1 MAVYTEEKNQN
12 GLNEDST
19 SSHKT
24 LFKTIEEIFIRFSSV
39 LKTAQIYEPNNITFI
54 RQINPLFT
62 LFQNIISSE
71 GRAVFQFRENTLFFN
86 TVRIKFDFLSYH
98 NFKFLS
104 DEFFKREIGELGFE
118 PGLDEDELTK
128 FVVLLADA
136 EVKKENPFEFFLEEI
151 KRNGLSHIYLEKIH
165 PFEIATTKEAQQLKK
180 TAKKVFTKSITHLK
194 EVFERES
201 QQKRLHLKTT
211 RRLIQSI
218 INNVSQDEAFMIGL
232 TNVEKHDEY
241 TAHHSVNVA
250 IMSICVGRRL
260 GIEKKEL
267 IDLGIS
273 AFFHDIGKLEIP
285 LEILQKKDKLNK
297 DERQI
302 MERHTY
308 NGAGKLV
315 CLQELS
321 YLPVKA
327 LYVALEHHLW
337 ANLSGYPKYWKK
349 DYINLYSKIVKI
361 IDFFDAVTTDR
372 PYRKHTLTRDEALS
386 IMLEKSGTEFDPI
399 LLKVFANMIGVYP
412 IGTLVA
418 LTSGELGVVMETNPE
433 LAFMLRP
440 KAKLITDKKNKKIDG
455 EIIDLTEIDPKTKEY
470 KRTIIKSLDPNKYNV
485 RISAYF
491 LAQAE

>member
-1 MAVYTEEKNQN
+1 MARSTEEKNQI
-12 GLNEDST
+12 GLEGNST
-19 SSHKT
+19 SSHKA
-24 LFKTIEEIFIRFSSV
+24 LFKSIEEIFIRFSSA

-62 LFQNIISSE
+62 LIQNILSTE

-86 TVRIKFDFLSYH
+86 TMRIKFDFLSYH

-104 DEFFKREIGELGFE
+104 DEFLKREIGELGFE
-118 PGLDEDELTK
+118 RDLDEDELTK
-128 FVVLLADA
+128 FVVLLAEA
-136 EVKKENPFEFFLEEI
+136 EVKKENPFESFLEEI
-151 KRNGLSHIYLEKIH
+151 KRKGLSHVYLEKIH
-165 PFEIATTKEAQQLKK
+165 PFEIATTKEAQEFKK
-180 TAKKVFTKSITHLK
+180 AAKKVFTKSITHLK

-201 QQKRLHLKTT
+201 QQKRLQLKTT

-218 INNVSQDEAFMIGL
+218 VNNVSQNEAFMIGL

-250 IMSICVGRRL
+250 VMSVCVGRRL
-260 GIEKKEL
+260 GLEKKEL

-285 LEILQKKDKLNK
+285 IDILQKEDKLDK
-297 DERQI
+297 DERKI

-308 NGAGKLV
+308 EGAGKLA

-412 IGTLVA
+412 IGSLVA
-418 LTSGELGVVMETNPE
+418 LNTGELGIVMETNSE
-433 LAFMLRP
+433 VAFMLRP
-440 KAKLITDKKNKKIDG
+440 KVKLITDKQNKKIEG
-455 EIIDLTEIDPKTKEY
+455 EIVDLTEINLKTKEY
-470 KRTIIKSLDPNKYNV
+470 KRTIIKSLNPKKYNV
-485 RISAYF
+485 RISDYF

>member
-1 MAVYTEEKNQN
+1 VAVYTEEKNQN
-12 GLNEDST
+12 ELTGNST

-24 LFKTIEEIFIRFSSV
+24 LFKTVEEIFIRFSSV

-54 RQINPLFT
+54 RQINPLFS
-62 LFQNIISSE
+62 LIQNIISTE

-86 TVRIKFDFLSYH
+86 TVRVKFDFLSYH

-104 DEFFKREIGELGFE
+104 DEFYKKEIGELGFE
-118 PGLDEDELTK
+118 PGIDENELTQ
-128 FVVLLADA
+128 FVVLLAEGA
-136 EVKKENPFEFFLEEI
+136 EKESPFESFLEKT

-180 TAKKVFTKSITHLK
+180 AAKKIFTKSITHLN
-194 EVFERES
+194 EVFKRES

-218 INNVSQDEAFMIGL
+218 VNNVSQNEAFMIGL

-250 IMSICVGRRL
+250 IMSIGVGRRL
-260 GIEKKEL
+260 GLEKKEL
-267 IDLGIS
+267 VDLGIS
-273 AFFHDIGKLEIP
+273 AFFHDIGKLDVP
-285 LEILQKKDKLNK
+285 LEILRKKDKLNK
-297 DERQI
+297 DERHI

-308 NGAGKLV
+308 NGAGKLA

-361 IDFFDAVTTDR
+361 IDFFDAVTTKR

-418 LTSGELGVVMETNPE
+418 LNSGELGIVMETNPE
-433 LAFMLRP
+433 VAFMLRP
-440 KAKLITDKKNKKIDG
+440 KVKLITDKKNKKIDG

-470 KRTIIKSLDPNKYNV
+470 KKTIIKSLDPNKYNI
-485 RISAYF
+485 RISDYF